1 MPCENGKMFEV
12 KFPQGMKRFWSLVGS
27 LEFPQLNIV
36 RFGKRKIHERH
47 SRSKI
52 VASRELMSDLGR

>member
-1 MPCENGKMFEV
+1 MLEV

-36 RFGKRKIHERH
+36 RLGKRKIHERH